1 MPASILIVDDEK
13 HTREGLRQAL
23 EDEYDVYLASD
34 ADEAFNWM
42 EIEEFDVILTDLRM
56 AGKSGMSVIDK
67 AISLPKQPIC
77 IMLTAYGSVETAVEA
92 MKRGAFDFL
101 TKPINLEKLEIL
113 IRRALRTRMIEA
125 ENKELH
131 SRLTEKFSISGI
143 VGESKALKEVIQK
156 V

>member
-67 AISLPKQPIC
+67 AISLPKQDRKSTRLNSSHVAIS
-77 IMLTAYGSVETAVEA
+77 YAVFCLKK
-92 MKRGAFDFL
+92 KRATDQ
-101 TKPINLEKLEIL
+101 
-113 IRRALRTRMIEA
+113 R
-125 ENKELH
+125 
-131 SRLTEKFSISGI
+131 
-143 VGESKALKEVIQK
+143 
-156 V
+156 